1 MNLYPRARFGATIYG
16 RCDRPFVQRVLV
28 PWTVRAVTVVMPK
41 GTRGKAAGIVYA
53 LGGSDPRLAYARDYP
68 VEFGLTVILLFGCL
82 IGFAFALRRLA
93 RMTLDPPDWQTYVIP
108 VLALVLLPGMYTYMN
123 YVYDLPDLFLFTL
136 GLVLIAGHSRAFFP
150 LFVIATANKETAILL
165 TLVWLLEN
173 RKRLPSWSLARGVG
187 VQVLA
192 WSVVRGA
199 IGFIYRHNPGDA
211 IVWHLPRN
219 LATFSKIVH
228 SPFDGT
234 LLSQVRL
241 HWPAAFGLLVL
252 AALLLSLRR
261 APRFLRYAA
270 CVGIPIL
277 VMSVFFSF
285 MEELRIYYELY
296 PTTLLILAS
305 GAASLLG
312 RRDVAQ
318 PDGLRPPGQ

>member
-16 RCDRPFVQRVLV
+16 RCERPFVQRVLV
-28 PWTVRAVTVVMPK
+28 PWAVRAVTVVMPE
-41 GTRGKAAGIVYA
+41 GARGKAAGIVRG
-53 LGGSDPRLAYARDYP
+53 LVGTDPRLAYARDYP

-93 RMTLDPPDWQTYVIP
+93 RMTLGPPDWQTYVIP
-108 VLALVLLPGMYTYMN
+108 VIALVLLPGMYTYMN
-123 YVYDLPDLFLFTL
+123 YVYDLPNLFLFTL

-150 LFVIATANKETAILL
+150 LFVIATVNKETAILI

-173 RKRLPSWSLARGVG
+173 RERLPSRSLARGVG
-187 VQVLA
+187 IQVLV
-192 WSVVRGA
+192 WLVVRGA

-211 IVWHLPRN
+211 IEWHLPRN

-261 APRFLRYAA
+261 APRFLRYAL

-296 PTTLLILAS
+296 PTALLILAS

-312 RRDVAQ
+312 RRDVT
-318 PDGLRPPGQ
+318 RRE